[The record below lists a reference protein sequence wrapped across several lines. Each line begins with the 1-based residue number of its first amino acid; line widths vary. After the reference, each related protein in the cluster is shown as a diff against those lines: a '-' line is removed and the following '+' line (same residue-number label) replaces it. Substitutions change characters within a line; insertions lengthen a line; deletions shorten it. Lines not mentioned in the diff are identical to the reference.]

1 MLRKQRTIVC
11 MMVAM
16 LMVLAACAP
25 AATPTPQTIIQ
36 TQVVTQVVEGT
47 PVEKIV
53 EVTVPPPTPVEK
65 FLFGFSQAHNG
76 HPWRVN
82 QTANVRDAWA
92 STLTNQVD
100 MIFTDA
106 QNKSEKQVSDVE
118 DLMSRG
124 IDVLIIT
131 PHTAEPLTPIVKQ
144 AMDAGIKVITLD
156 RGVNTPVTVHIGAD
170 NKLIGRAAA
179 KYIAEKLLNGN
190 GNLIEIQGTLG
201 ASATIDRHDEFMKE
215 LANYPGVK
223 VIASQTADYSR
234 EPAVKFMEDMLQ
246 RFGPGEFTVVYA
258 HNDEMALGAIQ
269 ALKAAN
275 RLEGVFVVGI
285 DGQNEAFDAI
295 KAGDMTA
302 TFTYPNGGKEGV
314 EVAYKLMM
322 GEMVPNP
329 FVLETAQ
336 VDAANIDEWLGKGF

>member
-1 MLRKQRTIVC
+1 MTAFVL
-11 MMVAM
+11 VAA
-16 LMVLAACAP
+16 LLAACAP
-25 AATPTPQTIIQ
+25 AATPQTIIQ
-36 TQVVTQVVEGT
+36 TQVVTQVVAGT

-53 EVTVPPPTPVEK
+53 EVTAPPPTPVTK

-92 STLTNQVD
+92 ENFTSQVD
-100 MIFTDA
+100 MLFTDA
-106 QNKSEKQVSDVE
+106 QNKSDKQVSDVE

-131 PHTAEPLTPIVKQ
+131 PHTAEPLTPVVKQ

-156 RGVNTPVTVHIGAD
+156 RGVNTPVTVHVGAD
-170 NKLIGRAAA
+170 NKIIGKAAA
-179 KYIAEKLLNGN
+179 KYIAEKLLNGK
-190 GNLIEIQGTLG
+190 GNIIEIQGTLG

-215 LANYPGVK
+215 LANYPDVK
-223 VIASQTADYSR
+223 VIESQTADYSR

-246 RFGPGEFTVVYA
+246 RFAPGEFTVVYA

-314 EVAYKLMM
+314 EIALKLMM
-322 GEMVPNP
+322 GDTIANP
-329 FVLETAQ
+329 FVLDTQQ
-336 VDAANIDEWLGKGF
+336 VDKTNIDEWIGKGF